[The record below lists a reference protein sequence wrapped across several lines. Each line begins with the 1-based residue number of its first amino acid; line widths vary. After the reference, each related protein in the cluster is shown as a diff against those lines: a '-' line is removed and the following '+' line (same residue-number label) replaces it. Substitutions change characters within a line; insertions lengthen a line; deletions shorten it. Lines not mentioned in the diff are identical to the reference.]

1 MVETISG
8 YGGSVSTQFLKL
20 THGEAAAAVAET
32 RREYPQQNYT
42 TQGKQVDISTLL
54 LIGWNDSFL
63 FKLVD
68 IFGIDVALSFV

>member
-1 MVETISG
+1 LVETISG

-54 LIGWNDSFL
+54 LIG
-63 FKLVD
+63 
-68 IFGIDVALSFV
+68 